1 MAKVIS
7 KVYGDAL
14 FSLALENDK
23 LDTIW
28 EEVRMTRQILSE
40 NPTFVKTIC
49 HPEITKQDQI
59 KLLDDAFKGKV
70 SDEVMGFFHVLADKK
85 RLKELDAVLEYFDR
99 SAKEYKKIGVVY
111 VTVPME
117 LTKAQQDKIRE
128 RILEVSSYETLEM
141 HVETEASLLGGM
153 VIRIGDEILDNSI
166 RSKMEH
172 MARKINQIKL
182 SSYKEGVHLHEFK
195 T

>member
-1 MAKVIS
+1 M
-7 KVYGDAL
+7 

-28 EEVRMTRQILSE
+28 EEVRMIRQILSE

-128 RILEVSSYETLEM
+128 RILEVSSYETLEV
-141 HVETEASLLGGM
+141 HVETDASLLGGM

-182 SSYKEGVHLHEFK
+182 SS
-195 T
+195 

>member
-141 HVETEASLLGGM
+141 HVETDASLLGGM

-172 MARKINQIKL
+172 MARKINQIKM
-182 SSYKEGVHLHEFK
+182 SS
-195 T
+195 

>member
-1 MAKVIS
+1 M
-7 KVYGDAL
+7 

-40 NPTFVKTIC
+40 NPTFIKTIC
-49 HPEITKQDQI
+49 HPEITRQDQI
-59 KLLDDAFKGKV
+59 ELLDDAFKGKV

-128 RILEVSSYETLEM
+128 RILEVSSYESLEM
-141 HVETEASLLGGM
+141 HVETDASLLGGM

-182 SSYKEGVHLHEFK
+182 SS
-195 T
+195 

>member
-1 MAKVIS
+1 M
-7 KVYGDAL
+7 

-40 NPTFVKTIC
+40 NPTFIKTIC
-49 HPEITKQDQI
+49 HPEITRQDQI
-59 KLLDDAFKGKV
+59 ELLDDAFKGKV

-117 LTKAQQDKIRE
+117 LTKAQQDKIRK
-128 RILEVSSYETLEM
+128 RILEVSSYESLEM
-141 HVETEASLLGGM
+141 HVETDASLLGGM

-182 SSYKEGVHLHEFK
+182 SS
-195 T
+195 

>member
-1 MAKVIS
+1 
-7 KVYGDAL
+7 L

-28 EEVRMTRQILSE
+28 EEVRMIRQILSE

-141 HVETEASLLGGM
+141 HVETDASLLGGM

-182 SSYKEGVHLHEFK
+182 SS
-195 T
+195 

>member
-1 MAKVIS
+1 M
-7 KVYGDAL
+7 

-117 LTKAQQDKIRE
+117 LTKARQDKIRE

-141 HVETEASLLGGM
+141 HVETDASLLGGM

-182 SSYKEGVHLHEFK
+182 SS
-195 T
+195 

>member
-1 MAKVIS
+1 M
-7 KVYGDAL
+7 

-28 EEVRMTRQILSE
+28 EEVRMIRQILSE

-128 RILEVSSYETLEM
+128 
-141 HVETEASLLGGM
+141 G
-153 VIRIGDEILDNSI
+153 
-166 RSKMEH
+166 
-172 MARKINQIKL
+172 
-182 SSYKEGVHLHEFK
+182 F
-195 T
+195 

>member
-1 MAKVIS
+1 M
-7 KVYGDAL
+7 
-14 FSLALENDK
+14 
-23 LDTIW
+23 
-28 EEVRMTRQILSE
+28 
-40 NPTFVKTIC
+40 
-49 HPEITKQDQI
+49 
-59 KLLDDAFKGKV
+59 DDAFNGKV

-141 HVETEASLLGGM
+141 HVETDASLLGGM

-182 SSYKEGVHLHEFK
+182 SS
-195 T
+195 

>member
-1 MAKVIS
+1 M
-7 KVYGDAL
+7 

-28 EEVRMTRQILSE
+28 EEVSMTRQILSE

-59 KLLDDAFKGKV
+59 KVLDDAFKGKV

-141 HVETEASLLGGM
+141 HVETDASLLGGM

-182 SSYKEGVHLHEFK
+182 SS
-195 T
+195 

>member
-1 MAKVIS
+1 M
-7 KVYGDAL
+7 

-28 EEVRMTRQILSE
+28 EEVRMIRQILSE

-141 HVETEASLLGGM
+141 HVETDASLLGGM

-172 MARKINQIKL
+172 IARKINQIKL
-182 SSYKEGVHLHEFK
+182 SS
-195 T
+195 

>member
-1 MAKVIS
+1 M
-7 KVYGDAL
+7 

-28 EEVRMTRQILSE
+28 EEVRMIRQILSE

-141 HVETEASLLGGM
+141 HVETDASLLGGM

-172 MARKINQIKL
+172 MARKINKIKL
-182 SSYKEGVHLHEFK
+182 SS
-195 T
+195 

>member
-1 MAKVIS
+1 M
-7 KVYGDAL
+7 

-40 NPTFVKTIC
+40 NPTFVKT
-49 HPEITKQDQI
+49 ITKQDQI

-182 SSYKEGVHLHEFK
+182 SS
-195 T
+195 

>member
-1 MAKVIS
+1 MAKLVS

-14 FSLALENDK
+14 FEAAMERDMLSPVY
-23 LDTIW
+23 
-28 EEVRMTRQILSE
+28 EEVQSLQTILMENADLVQFLNHPQIIKEEKLKVVE
-40 NPTFVKTIC
+40 NI
-49 HPEITKQDQI
+49 
-59 KLLDDAFKGKV
+59 FKGRV
-70 SDEVMGFFHVLADKK
+70 SDDLMGFLETVIEKG
-85 RLKELDAVLEYFDR
+85 RQKELPKILDYFVNR
-99 SAKEYKKIGVVY
+99 VKEYKKIGVVY

-141 HVETEASLLGGM
+141 HVETDASLLGGM

-182 SSYKEGVHLHEFK
+182 SS
-195 T
+195 

>member
-1 MAKVIS
+1 M
-7 KVYGDAL
+7 

-28 EEVRMTRQILSE
+28 EEVRMIRQILSE

-99 SAKEYKKIGVVY
+99 SVKEYKKIGVVY

-141 HVETEASLLGGM
+141 HVETDASLLGGM

-182 SSYKEGVHLHEFK
+182 SS
-195 T
+195 

>member
-1 MAKVIS
+1 M
-7 KVYGDAL
+7 

-117 LTKAQQDKIRE
+117 LTKAQQD
-128 RILEVSSYETLEM
+128 
-141 HVETEASLLGGM
+141 M

-182 SSYKEGVHLHEFK
+182 SS
-195 T
+195 

>member
-1 MAKVIS
+1 M
-7 KVYGDAL
+7 

>member
-141 HVETEASLLGGM
+141 HVETDASLLGGM

-182 SSYKEGVHLHEFK
+182 SS
-195 T
+195 

>member
-1 MAKVIS
+1 M
-7 KVYGDAL
+7 

-23 LDTIW
+23 LDSIW
-28 EEVRMTRQILSE
+28 EEVRMIRQILSE

-141 HVETEASLLGGM
+141 HVETDASLLGGM

-182 SSYKEGVHLHEFK
+182 SS
-195 T
+195 

>member
-1 MAKVIS
+1 M
-7 KVYGDAL
+7 

-28 EEVRMTRQILSE
+28 EEVRMIWQILSE

-141 HVETEASLLGGM
+141 HVETDASLLGGM

-182 SSYKEGVHLHEFK
+182 SS
-195 T
+195 

>member
-85 RLKELDAVLEYFDR
+85 RLKEQHLPVWQ
-99 SAKEYKKIGVVY
+99 
-111 VTVPME
+111 
-117 LTKAQQDKIRE
+117 LTNRLSH
-128 RILEVSSYETLEM
+128 RISDLCQ
-141 HVETEASLLGGM
+141 
-153 VIRIGDEILDNSI
+153 I
-166 RSKMEH
+166 RSFSPSADFLLTH
-172 MARKINQIKL
+172 SCA
-182 SSYKEGVHLHEFK
+182 V
-195 T
+195 

>member
-49 HPEITKQDQI
+49 HPEITKQDR
-59 KLLDDAFKGKV
+59 K
-70 SDEVMGFFHVLADKK
+70 ST
-85 RLKELDAVLEYFDR
+85 RLNSSHNVISR
-99 SAKEYKKIGVVY
+99 MPSSA
-111 VTVPME
+111 
-117 LTKAQQDKIRE
+117 
-128 RILEVSSYETLEM
+128 
-141 HVETEASLLGGM
+141 
-153 VIRIGDEILDNSI
+153 
-166 RSKMEH
+166 
-172 MARKINQIKL
+172 
-182 SSYKEGVHLHEFK
+182 
-195 T
+195 

>member
-1 MAKVIS
+1 M
-7 KVYGDAL
+7 

-117 LTKAQQDKIRE
+117 LTTAQQDKIRE

-141 HVETEASLLGGM
+141 HVETDASLLGGM

-182 SSYKEGVHLHEFK
+182 SS
-195 T
+195 

>member
-1 MAKVIS
+1 M
-7 KVYGDAL
+7 

-28 EEVRMTRQILSE
+28 EEVRMIRQILSE

-141 HVETEASLLGGM
+141 HVEMDASLLGGM

-182 SSYKEGVHLHEFK
+182 SS
-195 T
+195 

>member
-1 MAKVIS
+1 M
-7 KVYGDAL
+7 

-28 EEVRMTRQILSE
+28 EEVRMIRQILSE

-182 SSYKEGVHLHEFK
+182 SS
-195 T
+195 

>member
-1 MAKVIS
+1 M
-7 KVYGDAL
+7 

-28 EEVRMTRQILSE
+28 EEVRMIRQILSE

-117 LTKAQQDKIRE
+117 LAKAQQDKIRE

-141 HVETEASLLGGM
+141 HVETDASLLGGM

-182 SSYKEGVHLHEFK
+182 SS
-195 T
+195 

>member
-1 MAKVIS
+1 M
-7 KVYGDAL
+7 

-28 EEVRMTRQILSE
+28 EEVRMIRQILSE

-59 KLLDDAFKGKV
+59 KLLDDAFKEKV

-141 HVETEASLLGGM
+141 HVETDASLLGGM

-182 SSYKEGVHLHEFK
+182 SS
-195 T
+195 

>member
-1 MAKVIS
+1 M
-7 KVYGDAL
+7 

-40 NPTFVKTIC
+40 NPTFIKTIC
-49 HPEITKQDQI
+49 HPEITRQDQI
-59 KLLDDAFKGKV
+59 ELLDDAFKGKV
-70 SDEVMGFFHVLADKK
+70 SDEVMGFLHVLADKK

-117 LTKAQQDKIRE
+117 LTKAQQDKIRK
-128 RILEVSSYETLEM
+128 RILEVSSYESLEM
-141 HVETEASLLGGM
+141 HVETDASLLGGM

-182 SSYKEGVHLHEFK
+182 SS
-195 T
+195 

>member
-1 MAKVIS
+1 M
-7 KVYGDAL
+7 

-28 EEVRMTRQILSE
+28 EEVRMIRQILSE

-99 SAKEYKKIGVVY
+99 SAKEYKKICVVY

-141 HVETEASLLGGM
+141 HVETDASLLGGM

-182 SSYKEGVHLHEFK
+182 SS
-195 T
+195 

>member
-1 MAKVIS
+1 M
-7 KVYGDAL
+7 
-14 FSLALENDK
+14 FSLAIENDK

-28 EEVRMTRQILSE
+28 EEVRMIRQILSE

-141 HVETEASLLGGM
+141 HVETDASLLGGM

-182 SSYKEGVHLHEFK
+182 SS
-195 T
+195 

>member
-1 MAKVIS
+1 M
-7 KVYGDAL
+7 

-141 HVETEASLLGGM
+141 HVKTDVSLLGGM

-182 SSYKEGVHLHEFK
+182 SS
-195 T
+195 

>member
-49 HPEITKQDQI
+49 HPEISKQDQI
-59 KLLDDAFKGKV
+59 KLLDDAFKA
-70 SDEVMGFFHVLADKK
+70 S
-85 RLKELDAVLEYFDR
+85 RIR
-99 SAKEYKKIGVVY
+99 SAKG
-111 VTVPME
+111 
-117 LTKAQQDKIRE
+117 
-128 RILEVSSYETLEM
+128 
-141 HVETEASLLGGM
+141 
-153 VIRIGDEILDNSI
+153 
-166 RSKMEH
+166 
-172 MARKINQIKL
+172 
-182 SSYKEGVHLHEFK
+182 F
-195 T
+195 

>member
-1 MAKVIS
+1 M
-7 KVYGDAL
+7 

-28 EEVRMTRQILSE
+28 EEVRMIRQILSE

-111 VTVPME
+111 VTVPVE

-141 HVETEASLLGGM
+141 HVETDASLLGGM

-182 SSYKEGVHLHEFK
+182 SS
-195 T
+195 

>member
-1 MAKVIS
+1 M
-7 KVYGDAL
+7 

-28 EEVRMTRQILSE
+28 EEVRMIRQILSE

-128 RILEVSSYETLEM
+128 RVLEVSSYETLEM
-141 HVETEASLLGGM
+141 HVETDASLLGGM

-182 SSYKEGVHLHEFK
+182 SS
-195 T
+195 

>member
-49 HPEITKQDQI
+49 HPEISKQDQI

-141 HVETEASLLGGM
+141 HVETDASLLGGM

-182 SSYKEGVHLHEFK
+182 SS
-195 T
+195 

>member
-1 MAKVIS
+1 M
-7 KVYGDAL
+7 

-49 HPEITKQDQI
+49 RPEITKQDQI

-182 SSYKEGVHLHEFK
+182 SS
-195 T
+195 

>member
-1 MAKVIS
+1 M
-7 KVYGDAL
+7 

-40 NPTFVKTIC
+40 NPTFIKTIC
-49 HPEITKQDQI
+49 HPEITRQDQI
-59 KLLDDAFKGKV
+59 ELLDDAFKGKV

-99 SAKEYKKIGVVY
+99 SAKKYKKIGVVY

-117 LTKAQQDKIRE
+117 LTKAQQDKIRK
-128 RILEVSSYETLEM
+128 RILEVSSYESLEM
-141 HVETEASLLGGM
+141 HVETDASLLGGM

-182 SSYKEGVHLHEFK
+182 SS
-195 T
+195 

>member
-1 MAKVIS
+1 M
-7 KVYGDAL
+7 

-28 EEVRMTRQILSE
+28 EEVRMIRQILSE

-111 VTVPME
+111 VAVPME

-141 HVETEASLLGGM
+141 HVETDASLLGGM

-182 SSYKEGVHLHEFK
+182 SS
-195 T
+195 

>member
-1 MAKVIS
+1 M
-7 KVYGDAL
+7 

-28 EEVRMTRQILSE
+28 EEVCMTRQILSE

-59 KLLDDAFKGKV
+59 KLLDDAFKGKI

-141 HVETEASLLGGM
+141 HVETDASLLGGM

-182 SSYKEGVHLHEFK
+182 SS
-195 T
+195 

>member
-1 MAKVIS
+1 M
-7 KVYGDAL
+7 
-14 FSLALENDK
+14 FSLALENNK

-85 RLKELDAVLEYFDR
+85 RLTELDAVLEYFDR

-141 HVETEASLLGGM
+141 HVETDASLLGGM

-182 SSYKEGVHLHEFK
+182 SS
-195 T
+195 

>member
-1 MAKVIS
+1 M
-7 KVYGDAL
+7 

-85 RLKELDAVLEYFDR
+85 RLKELDAVLEFFDR
-99 SAKEYKKIGVVY
+99 SAKEYNKIGVVY
-111 VTVPME
+111 VTGRME

-141 HVETEASLLGGM
+141 HVETDASLLGGM

-182 SSYKEGVHLHEFK
+182 SS
-195 T
+195 